1 MAKANYDLPVETLEE
16 VMTLSQSK
24 SKREAIIIA
33 LESYIKKKKL
43 ERLIDSYGKI
53 SLSWT
58 RKSLEKYRK

>member
-1 MAKANYDLPVETLEE
+1 MAKANYDLPAETLEE